1 MAFKLEAY
9 VRQESTL
16 VDENQTPLDVA
27 GPKGS
32 IELHKKNILD
42 INKQVAVCIK
52 NGEVDAK
59 GNAFQQWIA
68 CSVPLSADIRKRFK
82 AGATVQSIIDSI
94 AGLKILY
101 KSKTKRHVLALP
113 AEAQMFGIRAENIN
127 AIAYERSEEFSPED
141 FVHL

>member
-9 VRQESTL
+9 VRQASTL

-27 GPKGS
+27 GPNGS

-52 NGEVDAK
+52 DGTTDSK
-59 GNAFQQWIA
+59 GNINQKWIA

-82 AGATVQSIIDSI
+82 AGATVQSVIDSI
-94 AGLKILY
+94 AGLKILL
-101 KSKTKRHVLALP
+101 KENGRHVLGLP
-113 AEAQMFGIRAENIN
+113 AEAQMFGIKTDSIN
-127 AIAYERSEEFSPED
+127 AIAYERTEEFAPED
-141 FVHL
+141 MIHLG